1 MRTTIIGL
9 LACLAVGAG
18 CASRGAGA
26 KNAVTPDQR
35 REAVLR
41 AQVWRPVQTANLD
54 LRSGPQGRGAF
65 APDEVVSCTYDERE
79 LGGKTPKFGCLLPD
93 GDEIKVKYGRENG
106 EVYAEVAATRL
117 LWALGFGADAMYPV
131 RVRCKGCP
139 DESGKADPARVREFD
154 IAAIERK
161 MPGREL
167 AEAGGG
173 GWSWKELDQV
183 DPRRGGA
190 PRAHRDA
197 LKLLAAMLQHTDNKR
212 EQQRL
217 LCLDSTSAGT
227 SRASRSCRQPFMMI
241 SDLGKTFGKA
251 NAFNRDGPG
260 SVNLD
265 AWESAPV
272 WDQPT
277 GCRANLDRSIT
288 GELENP
294 AISDEGRRFLAGRL
308 RLLTDRQLTALFTVA
323 RFPARARAQ
332 AAPGEPVPGAEQ
344 WVKVFKDKVRQI
356 TDRSCAIGPAGE

>member
-1 MRTTIIGL
+1 MRITIVGL
-9 LACLAVGAG
+9 MACLTLAAG
-18 CASRGAGA
+18 CASRGGG
-26 KNAVTPDQR
+26 KNAITPDQR
-35 REAVLR
+35 SEAVAR
-41 AQVWRPVQTANLD
+41 AQVWRPISTASLD
-54 LRSGPQGRGAF
+54 IRRGPGGRGAF
-65 APDEVVSCTYDERE
+65 APDQVVSCTYDDRE
-79 LGGKTPKFGCLLPD
+79 LSGNTPKFGCRLAN
-93 GDEIKVKYGRENG
+93 GDDIKVKYGRENG

-131 RVRCKGCP
+131 RIRCTGCP
-139 DESGKADPARVREFD
+139 DETGKVDPTRVREFE

-167 AEAGGG
+167 TASGGG
-173 GWSWKELDQV
+173 GWSWKELDAV
-183 DPRRGGA
+183 DSRRGGA

-197 LKLLAAMLQHTDNKR
+197 LKLLAAMLQHTDNKK

-217 LCLDSTSAGT
+217 LCLDETSPAAAG
-227 SRASRSCRQPFMMI
+227 APGPCRRPFMMI

-260 SVNLD
+260 SVNLE
-265 AWESAPV
+265 AWESAEV

-294 AISDEGRRFLAGRL
+294 AISDEGRRFLAARL
-308 RLLTDRQLTALFTVA
+308 RLLTDSQLRALFTVA
-323 RFPARARAQ
+323 RFPARARAT
-332 AAPGEPVPGAEQ
+332 AAPGDPVPGAAD

-356 TDRSCAIGPAGE
+356 SDRSCAIGPAGE